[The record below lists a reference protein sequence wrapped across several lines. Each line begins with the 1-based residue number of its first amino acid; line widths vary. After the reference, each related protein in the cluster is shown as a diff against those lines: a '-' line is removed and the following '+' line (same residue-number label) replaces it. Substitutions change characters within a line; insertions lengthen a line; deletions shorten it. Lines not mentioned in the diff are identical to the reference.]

1 MVGRKLHLES
11 EHLVQ
16 ILLCHL
22 VPVTL
27 ETLPLLA
34 LIYLSENWENTTT
47 YRIGLS
53 GGFNMMKHENQ

>member
-11 EHLVQ
+11 EYLVQ
-16 ILLCHL
+16 ILLRHL

-27 ETLPLLA
+27 ETPPLLA

-53 GGFNMMKHENQ
+53 GFNMMKRENQ